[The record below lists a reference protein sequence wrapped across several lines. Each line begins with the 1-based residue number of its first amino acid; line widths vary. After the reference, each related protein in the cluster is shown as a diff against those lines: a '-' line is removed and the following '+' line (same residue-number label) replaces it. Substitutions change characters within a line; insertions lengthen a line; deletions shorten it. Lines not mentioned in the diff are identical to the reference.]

1 MQYKC
6 NPLLLL
12 DNQLGILLRSDTNV
26 RRTKDYTKQ
35 LICTVWAN

>member
-12 DNQLGILLRSDTNV
+12 DNQLEILLRSDINV
-26 RRTKDYTKQ
+26 IRRTK
-35 LICTVWAN
+35 